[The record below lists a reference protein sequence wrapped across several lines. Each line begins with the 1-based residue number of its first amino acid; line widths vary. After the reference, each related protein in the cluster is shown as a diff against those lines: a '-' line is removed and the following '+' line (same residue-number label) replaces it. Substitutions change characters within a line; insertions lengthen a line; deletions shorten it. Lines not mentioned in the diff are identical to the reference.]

1 MKPRSLAVMGAVS
14 LGVLGVGIAVRSFL
28 PQRFDTSVGHDKD
41 STLPAVS
48 SLPAVDVTFLRCGYA
63 EWPEYIMVRGAPS
76 LAPRRIS
83 YSAVLVRHPRA
94 TFLYDTGLC
103 NDIPLILMDQS
114 LFFRQTLARFKFERS
129 ISSHLQHLGLKPR
142 DLSFA
147 LISHLHWDHVSGVL
161 DLPGLPLRVNR
172 VEFDAARLKLF
183 NQHQSLVPRLIHDSP
198 IELFDMQGP
207 SYAGFCSSLD
217 LFGDGSIVLLPL
229 PGHTAGNTGM
239 LIRRSNGQ
247 HLFVVG
253 DAAHLIENYQRPATP
268 HPLFYSRVTGNDAL
282 ARQTLVDLH
291 RFSRFY
297 PEIPLIPM
305 HDARMQEAFMIV
317 EQARARAVY

>member
-1 MKPRSLAVMGAVS
+1 MKPRFLATMAVAS
-14 LGVLGVGIAVRSFL
+14 LGVLGAGIAVRSFW
-28 PQRFDTSVGHDKD
+28 PQHFDTSVSQNKD
-41 STLPAVS
+41 ISLPVAS

-63 EWPEYIMVRGAPS
+63 EWPECIMVRGAPS
-76 LAPRRIS
+76 LAPRRIA

-103 NDIPLILMDQS
+103 NDISLMLMDQS
-114 LFFRQTLARFKFERS
+114 LFFRRTLARFKFERS
-129 ISSHLQHLGLKPR
+129 ISSHLQLLGLKPQ

-161 DLPGLPLRVNR
+161 DLPGLPLHVNR
-172 VEFDAARLKLF
+172 VEFEAAHEKLF
-183 NQHQSLVPRLIHDSP
+183 SQHQELVSRLIGANP
-198 IELFDMQGP
+198 IALFDMQGP

-229 PGHTAGNTGM
+229 PGHTPGNTGM
-239 LIRRSNGQ
+239 VIRRSNGQ
-247 HLFVVG
+247 HLFIVG

-268 HPLFYSRVTGNDAL
+268 HPLFYARVTSDDAQ
-282 ARQTLVDLH
+282 ARQTLVGLH
-291 RFSRFY
+291 HFSRSH
-297 PEIPLIPM
+297 PEIPVIPM

-317 EQARARAVY
+317 ERARAIL

>member
-1 MKPRSLAVMGAVS
+1 MKPRFLAAMGAAS
-14 LGVLGVGIAVRSFL
+14 LGVLGIGLAVNSFL
-28 PQRFDTSVGHDKD
+28 PQRFDIPMGHDK
-41 STLPAVS
+41 TMILPTIS

-63 EWPEYIMVRGAPS
+63 VWPECIMVRGAPS
-76 LAPRRIS
+76 FAPRRIS
-83 YSAVLVRHPRA
+83 YSAILVRHPRA

-103 NDIPLILMDQS
+103 HDISLVLMDQS

-129 ISSHLQHLGLKPR
+129 ISSHLQFLGLKPR

-147 LISHLHWDHVSGVL
+147 LISHLHWDHVGGAL

-172 VEFDAARLKLF
+172 VEFEAAREKLF
-183 NQHQSLVPRLIHDSP
+183 SQHQELVPRLIHNNP
-198 IELFDMQGP
+198 IELFAMQGP
-207 SYAGFCSSLD
+207 PYAGFCSSLD
-217 LFGDGSIVLLPL
+217 LFGDGSIMLLPL

-268 HPLFYSRVTGNDAL
+268 HPLFYSRVTSNDAL

-291 RFSRFY
+291 RFSRLH
-297 PEIPLIPM
+297 PEIPLVPM

-317 EQARARAVY
+317 EQARARAV